1 MFPGIIIVTALKAK
15 VFKMVAKAVE
25 KIQKSGKWHR
35 KRAVI
40 LSIHHWWLKHI
51 CTNALHPQ
59 VRKAK
64 ISQFGWIWP
73 KMSIFVETVT
83 FFASLRLWLTD

>member
-25 KIQKSGKWHR
+25 KIQKAGKWHR

-40 LSIHHWWLKHI
+40 LSIHH
-51 CTNALHPQ
+51 
-59 VRKAK
+59 
-64 ISQFGWIWP
+64 
-73 KMSIFVETVT
+73 
-83 FFASLRLWLTD
+83 

>member
-40 LSIHHWWLKHI
+40 LSIHH
-51 CTNALHPQ
+51 
-59 VRKAK
+59 
-64 ISQFGWIWP
+64 
-73 KMSIFVETVT
+73 
-83 FFASLRLWLTD
+83 